1 MTRSSC
7 SGTTQHL
14 SLTARVILRVASALV
29 ITSAASAQ
37 SPPPTRQAA
46 DPIITAADRGRILG
60 SENARLWM
68 LVVSDFQCPFCKE
81 WHDATWSTIQ
91 REYVD
96 TGKIRVAYVNFP
108 LGMHPNAR
116 PAAIEAMCAGVQG
129 KFWPLADALFRTQE
143 RWKDLPAPQA
153 FFDGIAASVQLDQT
167 ARRACIA
174 GRAIPS
180 LIDADQL
187 RMTRAATQ
195 STPTFFI
202 GGSRLEGAQPIAQ
215 FRRVIDAELA
225 GRRP

>member
-1 MTRSSC
+1 MRRSSRTSVC
-7 SGTTQHL
+7 AILGILATVVAARSGP
-14 SLTARVILRVASALV
+14 
-29 ITSAASAQ
+29 AQ
-37 SPPPTRQAA
+37 SAPQPPPTP

-60 SENARLWM
+60 AESAKLWM

-91 REYVD
+91 REYVN
-96 TGKIRVAYVNFP
+96 TGKIRVAYVNLP

-129 KFWPLADALFRTQE
+129 KFWQMADALFRTQD

-153 FFDGIAASVQLDQT
+153 FFDGIAASVRLDPA
-167 ARRACIA
+167 ARRACIT

-180 LIDADQL
+180 LIDSDQL
-187 RMTRAATQ
+187 RMTRAATR

-202 GGSRLEGAQPIAQ
+202 GGSRLEGAQPIEQ